1 MTSCCVLTAEA
12 EGGGGAAG
20 PRRLAGQR
28 EPLVPGRLRRD
39 GRVTARGVERSQRA
53 ARLPQ
58 DAARPEHRLPRERRP
73 GTAAAVTA
81 ADGGVAGG
89 ALLSDVI
96 IFGGALLSDVIGV
109 RRIAVSLMR

>member
-1 MTSCCVLTAEA
+1 MMTSRCLVTAEA

-39 GRVTARGVERSQRA
+39 GCVTARGVERSQRT

-73 GTAAAVTA
+73 GTAAAA
-81 ADGGVAGG
+81 AAAGVAGG
-89 ALLSDVI
+89 VT
-96 IFGGALLSDVIGV
+96 
-109 RRIAVSLMR
+109 SLMFEVPLYHENLLKRNFR